1 MAKGKKGAFD
11 LGEFDI
17 SKGTQDE
24 QETQNIQQVQ
34 YVQHE
39 HEKQVVQDKKIVFGA
54 TQGRKGEKA
63 PRINM
68 AFSPDNHSYLK
79 FESRRQ
85 GMSITEF
92 ANMII
97 GQYRENHPAKYPEE

>member
-11 LGEFDI
+11 LGEFAI
-17 SKGTQDE
+17 PRETQDA
-24 QETQNIQQVQ
+24 QDTQKTQYAHGVQ
-34 YVQHE
+34 DVQN
-39 HEKQVVQDKKIVFGA
+39 DKKIIFGA

-68 AFSPDNHSYLK
+68 AFSPDNHSYLR

-97 GQYRENHPAKYPEE
+97 AQYRESHPAKYPEE

>member
-1 MAKGKKGAFD
+1 MARGKQGAFD
-11 LGEFDI
+11 LGEFEI
-17 SKGTQDE
+17 PR
-24 QETQNIQQVQ
+24 ETQEVQ
-34 YVQHE
+34 NTLKVQS
-39 HEKQVVQDKKIVFGA
+39 VQEDKKIVFGA

-97 GQYRENHPAKYPEE
+97 AQYRESHPAKYPEE